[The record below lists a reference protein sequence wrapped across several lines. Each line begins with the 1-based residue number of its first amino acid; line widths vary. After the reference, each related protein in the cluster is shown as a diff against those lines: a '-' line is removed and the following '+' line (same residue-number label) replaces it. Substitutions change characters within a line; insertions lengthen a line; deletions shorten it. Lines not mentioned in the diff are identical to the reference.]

1 MNNLVLAHVLFTVVV
16 LLLLLMT
23 AAGTVVIGLVLFPL
37 LRSTFI
43 MEEAAVKDQQQVC
56 VNA

>member
-1 MNNLVLAHVLFTVVV
+1 MNNLLLARVLFTVV
-16 LLLLLMT
+16 LLLLMIT

>member
-1 MNNLVLAHVLFTVVV
+1 MNNLLLAHVLFTV
-16 LLLLLMT
+16 LLLLMMI

-43 MEEAAVKDQQQVC
+43 MEEAAVKGQQQVC

>member
-1 MNNLVLAHVLFTVVV
+1 MNNLLLARVLFTVV
-16 LLLLLMT
+16 LLLLMIT
-23 AAGTVVIGLVLFPL
+23 AAATVVIGLVLFPL